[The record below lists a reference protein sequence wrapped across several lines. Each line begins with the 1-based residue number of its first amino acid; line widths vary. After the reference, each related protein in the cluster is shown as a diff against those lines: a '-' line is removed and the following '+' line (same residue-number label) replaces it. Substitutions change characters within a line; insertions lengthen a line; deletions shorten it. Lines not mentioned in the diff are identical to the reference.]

1 MILLRWRELSV
12 DVMLMT
18 KDQTGFILASP
29 SVGEVEEE
37 GGEATSWTDLGSN
50 PAFTPN

>member
-1 MILLRWRELSV
+1 
-12 DVMLMT
+12 MLMKA
-18 KDQTGFILASP
+18 KDQTGFILASL

-37 GGEATSWTDLGSN
+37 GGGATSFGVWTDLGSN